1 MSSLSTGDQ
10 TIKVLLYYNMKV
22 TSPKIYF
29 LETWMTYLTRLIS
42 INSLIKKK

>member
-42 INSLIKKK
+42 INSLIKRK